1 MKFIKKCFLIKRIL
15 PHRKIE
21 NLRLQTWF
29 RKKRHN
35 FLSLKKILK
44 FFFISISKLFS
55 GTGKPSTEKI
65 KSLLTGFRK
74 MKFHR
79 TKINLINFKI
89 LIFLKFLAGNKTP
102 DYFQCQFSCI
112 ISVVTIILMIWS
124 CTRNNYCFV

>member
-1 MKFIKKCFLIKRIL
+1 MKFIKKYFLIRENFLIG
-15 PHRKIE
+15 KIE
-21 NLRLQTWF
+21 IF
-29 RKKRHN
+29 VCGPDFEKKTPQLLN
-35 FLSLKKILK
+35 FKKNLK

-55 GTGKPSTEKI
+55 GTGKPSTEKV

-89 LIFLKFLAGNKTP
+89 LTFLKFLAGNKKTP

-112 ISVVTIILMIWS
+112 ISVVTIILMI
-124 CTRNNYCFV
+124 